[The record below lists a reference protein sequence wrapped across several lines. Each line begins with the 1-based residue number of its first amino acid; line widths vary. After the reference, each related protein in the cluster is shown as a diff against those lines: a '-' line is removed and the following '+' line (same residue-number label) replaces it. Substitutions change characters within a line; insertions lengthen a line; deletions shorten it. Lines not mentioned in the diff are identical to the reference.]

1 VRQVYYKELKLGG
14 QEETG
19 AIESPRLGSYFRG
32 REAIAAFFPDHYAQ
46 GKSIT
51 YAGSITMFGGS
62 GIHTDF
68 GGAIQTLTPGG
79 ATTVG
84 VEGDNPPSSAGLITQ
99 GSGDID
105 VFSLDS
111 VLLGQSRIMTTFGG
125 NILVWSVDGDIN
137 GGRGSKTTTVFTPQR
152 RVYDAYGNVTLSPT
166 LPSTGAGIATL
177 NPIPEVPRGNVDLI
191 APFGTIDPGE
201 AGIRVSGNVNLAA
214 LQIVNA
220 ANIQVQGTATGIPT
234 VQAPNINGALATS
247 NATAAT
253 QQTGLP
259 TQTTNN
265 DRPSIII
272 VEVLGYGGGDADAP
286 DSEKEKRRRGS
297 ENQRSQDPANPVQ
310 VIGAGDLS
318 PEQRQKLTA
327 NERRKFDEP

>member
-1 VRQVYYKELKLGG
+1 
-14 QEETG
+14 
-19 AIESPRLGSYFRG
+19 
-32 REAIAAFFPDHYAQ
+32 
-46 GKSIT
+46 
-51 YAGSITMFGGS
+51 
-62 GIHTDF
+62 
-68 GGAIQTLTPGG
+68 
-79 ATTVG
+79 
-84 VEGDNPPSSAGLITQ
+84 
-99 GSGDID
+99 
-105 VFSLDS
+105 
-111 VLLGQSRIMTTFGG
+111 
-125 NILVWSVDGDIN
+125 
-137 GGRGSKTTTVFTPQR
+137 
-152 RVYDAYGNVTLSPT
+152 
-166 LPSTGAGIATL
+166 
-177 NPIPEVPRGNVDLI
+177 
-191 APFGTIDPGE
+191 
-201 AGIRVSGNVNLAA
+201 
-214 LQIVNA
+214 
-220 ANIQVQGTATGIPT
+220 

-327 NERRKFDEP
+327 TERRKFDEP